1 MWLLCI
7 TKFKTVE
14 GYRAIHLGIL
24 EENRLL
30 FLVYLILEFLTQTNG
45 FAFLAESRITE
56 ISSASW
62 NIYWIE
68 EKKKKSSFL
77 PNVQPWKNTLT
88 FTCLQILNRKLKDYN
103 AIIKARRFILIKC
116 MLGNKKMTKASCG
129 PVSM

>member
-7 TKFKTVE
+7 AKFKTVE
-14 GYRAIHLGIL
+14 GYRAIHLGVL

-62 NIYWIE
+62 SIYWIE
-68 EKKKKSSFL
+68 EKKKK
-77 PNVQPWKNTLT
+77 
-88 FTCLQILNRKLKDYN
+88 
-103 AIIKARRFILIKC
+103 FILTRYAA
-116 MLGNKKMTKASCG
+116 LKKYLDLYM
-129 PVSM
+129 PPEIYPY